1 MHLVMLSCGI
11 SGSRHDLIFCLSII
25 SAVYPDNPLAP
36 RRASPEPSVSGE
48 GKGKGKGK
56 GKKKK
61 AYDPNDSEC
70 LSKSFH
76 KLIFCLLFFPLVNFS
91 FSFRLSV

>member
-1 MHLVMLSCGI
+1 MLSCGI
-11 SGSRHDLIFCLSII
+11 SGSRHDGMYYFF

-36 RRASPEPSVSGE
+36 RRASHEPSVSGE